1 MENHKSFSITSRMEY
16 KTMLQKQ
23 TEAFEEYR
31 EYKRIA
37 QKYPGTSPEHHVAMS
52 IAKAAL
58 KRYKKLG
65 GVL

>member
-1 MENHKSFSITSRMEY
+1 MEY
-16 KTMLQKQ
+16 KSMLQKQ

-31 EYKRIA
+31 KYKRIA
-37 QKYPGTSPEHHVAMS
+37 QNYPGTSPEHHIAMS